1 MISHI
6 KIYREQFIYKCIYIH
21 TIFSNMFSIAYI
33 YIFVSTCSF
42 LNVYICIDLQH
53 VTNLSGLSMAG

>member
-1 MISHI
+1 MYIYSH
-6 KIYREQFIYKCIYIH
+6 YIFKYVFDCVY
-21 TIFSNMFSIAYI
+21 IYI

-53 VTNLSGLSMAG
+53 VTNLSGLSTAG